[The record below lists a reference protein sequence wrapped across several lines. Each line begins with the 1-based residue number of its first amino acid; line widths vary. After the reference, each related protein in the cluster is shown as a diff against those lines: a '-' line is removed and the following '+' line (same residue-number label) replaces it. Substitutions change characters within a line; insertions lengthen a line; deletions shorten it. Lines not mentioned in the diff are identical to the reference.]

1 MLYFCSNMNKFC
13 DFSSEK
19 SRLTLIGSEGLEA
32 ADTEGIAVAG
42 IYKLL
47 TLPFLFYYADPKPP
61 G

>member
-47 TLPFLFYYADPKPP
+47 TLPFLFYYAD
-61 G
+61 